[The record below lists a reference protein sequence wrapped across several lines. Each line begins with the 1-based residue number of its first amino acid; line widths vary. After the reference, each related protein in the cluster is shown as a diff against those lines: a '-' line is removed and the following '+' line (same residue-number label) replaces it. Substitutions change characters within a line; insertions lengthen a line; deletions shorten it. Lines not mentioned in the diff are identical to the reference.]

1 MIQEQY
7 TMKKVRYKRDSGVV
21 SLEACIVLPIFV
33 FLILFF
39 YGFMFLFAGEQLVS
53 HALIQS
59 AVSLSLDSYATDKLS
74 DSSEVD
80 SFMQDLFNSALVEV
94 AEAEGETSHS
104 SSEKWYADQSSVQ
117 SEVESRFISYLAN
130 GDMETANA
138 KLDQFGVVNGIDGI
152 SFSECKVEDD
162 VLTIT
167 IEYKQEY
174 LMDAFGLLSYDRTK
188 TITQKMW

>member
-39 YGFMFLFAGEQLVS
+39 YGFMFLFVGEQLVS

>member
-1 MIQEQY
+1 
-7 TMKKVRYKRDSGVV
+7 MKKVRYKRDSGVV

-80 SFMQDLFNSALVEV
+80 KFMQDLFNSALVEV
-94 AEAEGETSHS
+94 AEADGETSHS

-130 GDMETANA
+130 GDRETANA

>member
-1 MIQEQY
+1 
-7 TMKKVRYKRDSGVV
+7 MKKFKSKKDSGVV

-59 AVSLSLDSYATDKLS
+59 AISLSLDSYAVDKLK
-74 DSSEVD
+74 DSSKVD
-80 SFMQDLFNSALVEV
+80 SYIQELINSILGST
-94 AEAEGETSHS
+94 AESAGETTHS
-104 SSEKWYADQSSVQ
+104 SSENWYEDESTVQ
-117 SEVESRFISYLAN
+117 SEVKSRFISYLAN
-130 GDMETANA
+130 GDEDVANA
-138 KLDQFGVVNGIDGI
+138 KLDQFGIVDGIDGI
-152 SFSECKVEDD
+152 SFTECKVEDD

>member
-80 SFMQDLFNSALVEV
+80 LFMQDLFNSALVEV
-94 AEAEGETSHS
+94 AEADGETSHS
-104 SSEKWYADQSSVQ
+104 SSEQWYADQSSVQ

-130 GDMETANA
+130 GDRETANA

>member
-94 AEAEGETSHS
+94 AEADGETSHS

-130 GDMETANA
+130 GDRETANA

>member
-80 SFMQDLFNSALVEV
+80 LFMQDLFNSALVEV
-94 AEAEGETSHS
+94 AEADGETSHS

-130 GDMETANA
+130 GDRETANA

>member
-1 MIQEQY
+1 
-7 TMKKVRYKRDSGVV
+7 MKKVRYKRDSGVV

-59 AVSLSLDSYATDKLS
+59 AVSLSLDSYAVDKFDELS

-80 SFMQDLFNSALVEV
+80 SFMRDLFNSALVEV
-94 AEAEGETSHS
+94 AEADGETSHS

-130 GDMETANA
+130 GDRETANA

>member
-1 MIQEQY
+1 
-7 TMKKVRYKRDSGVV
+7 
-21 SLEACIVLPIFV
+21 
-33 FLILFF
+33 
-39 YGFMFLFAGEQLVS
+39 
-53 HALIQS
+53 
-59 AVSLSLDSYATDKLS
+59 
-74 DSSEVD
+74 
-80 SFMQDLFNSALVEV
+80 MQDLFNSALVEV

-174 LMDAFGLLSYDRTK
+174 LMDEFGLSSNDRTK
-188 TITQKMW
+188 TIKQKMW